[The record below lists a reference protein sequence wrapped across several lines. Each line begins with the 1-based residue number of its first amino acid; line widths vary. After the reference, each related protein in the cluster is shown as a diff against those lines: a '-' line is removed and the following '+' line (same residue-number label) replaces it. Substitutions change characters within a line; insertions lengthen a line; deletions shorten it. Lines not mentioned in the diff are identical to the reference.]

1 MNRAFTLIELM
12 VVMAIMGLLGT
23 VSVGGY
29 RAMQRGM
36 EERGVMQSVNSF
48 IRTAYQRAQIDRQ
61 PVVVF
66 FWNET
71 ERLASEEHTEVVVG
85 RAVAVRRYGRISAVS
100 DGLLIDE
107 FADLNLT
114 YPEQDDKSN
123 GSGSSARQAGNFIYP
138 MENLSELQSGTALR
152 RTAVAQAVRRST
164 QTVNYLFKQDGGET
178 PLAGGQNDS
187 QDQIPAYGFEVVDM
201 GGVSWKTGMAYGM
214 EIMNIRLPNNYLF
227 GSQYSSSMGNPISGA
242 GTLVFDVAA
251 GGGNGLITGGTQ
263 GRNSLPIYSLRPNGA
278 NLQAVKVA
286 DSDNPERSLL

>member
-114 YPEQDDKSN
+114 
-123 GSGSSARQAGNFIYP
+123 
-138 MENLSELQSGTALR
+138 
-152 RTAVAQAVRRST
+152 
-164 QTVNYLFKQDGGET
+164 
-178 PLAGGQNDS
+178 
-187 QDQIPAYGFEVVDM
+187 
-201 GGVSWKTGMAYGM
+201 
-214 EIMNIRLPNNYLF
+214 
-227 GSQYSSSMGNPISGA
+227 
-242 GTLVFDVAA
+242 
-251 GGGNGLITGGTQ
+251 
-263 GRNSLPIYSLRPNGA
+263 
-278 NLQAVKVA
+278 
-286 DSDNPERSLL
+286 